1 MKILCDNDL
10 FLNIFQYNKDNHY
23 NYNTLK
29 TLYKYKDLYSIRFKL
44 LPINEEYDYNAVI
57 YDETIEL
64 KNLLKGW
71 FTIMDTLLTK
81 CDKKNWL
88 LKSYLSQA
96 WGTLTKYKKVYIDE
110 DDANTYDWDHLNNI
124 SSNKYEYYA
133 HKHTNG
139 IYTMI
144 NADDAFEYK
153 ALGRIKPFLTE
164 YSRNYIFDMIS
175 SNNLAKYIIRIQTDG
190 VVFNK
195 PIDFKNMNLKYSPI
209 QEDKST
215 GHIKFYNVN
224 RYVHVCKTC
233 NTEYSYN
240 KLDPH
245 VCSLC

>member
-139 IYTMI
+139 VYTMI

-175 SNNLAKYIIRIQTDG
+175 SNNLAKYIVRIQTDG
-190 VVFNK
+190 IVFNK
-195 PIDFKNMNLKYSPI
+195 AIDFKNMNLKYYPI

-233 NTEYSYN
+233 NTEYSYS